1 MPDIQQSY
9 VDKLAGQLST
19 RHTKLLATAEND
31 LAVLRA
37 RIALTVAF
45 IHDPAYDR
53 EARSAL
59 AKRLG
64 LPEPS
69 PQKGAAS

>member
-1 MPDIQQSY
+1 MPDTNQAY
-9 VDKLAGQLST
+9 VDTLANQLCT
-19 RHTKLLATAEND
+19 RHTALLATAEND
-31 LAVLRA
+31 LAVLRS

-45 IHDPAYDR
+45 IHDPAYDHT
-53 EARSAL
+53 ARQAL

-69 PQKGAAS
+69 PEPR

>member
-1 MPDIQQSY
+1 MPDTDQPY
-9 VDKLAGQLST
+9 VDKLAGQLCT
-19 RHTKLLATAEND
+19 QHTVLLATAEND

-45 IHDPAYDR
+45 IHDPTWDR
-53 EARSAL
+53 DARNAL

-64 LPEPS
+64 LPEPA
-69 PQKGAAS
+69 PEVTP